1 MYIEIKHLKKYFP
14 LGGDKVLKAVDDV
27 TLDVKKGEVLSVV
40 GESGSGLYKFRINKK
55 NSNDISRSTS

>member
-27 TLDVKKGEVLSVV
+27 TLDVKK
-40 GESGSGLYKFRINKK
+40 R
-55 NSNDISRSTS
+55 